1 MPWNR
6 ISTLDS
12 ATSSLRNI
20 LEIIM
25 ILKYMG
31 LGTCSFYFCV
41 LKASFNMSNFYV
53 PKYKIHKMLQKR
65 IRALEHPPA
74 MAFEHHGR

>member
-31 LGTCSFYFCV
+31 LGTCSFYFSV
-41 LKASFNMSNFYV
+41 LNGSFNMLNFYV
-53 PKYKIHKMLQKR
+53 PKV
-65 IRALEHPPA
+65 
-74 MAFEHHGR
+74 